1 MWMLV
6 LKNTKMELKSRTEK
20 QVLDSWQIN
29 LNIEREAY
37 NMTYQEKQDK
47 IDCCIAYCQIK
58 MCIELFLLS
67 FLFYI
72 LEFQTASI
80 ITMAIG
86 GIFVTLI
93 FIEGYIEI
101 K

>member
-1 MWMLV
+1 
-6 LKNTKMELKSRTEK
+6 
-20 QVLDSWQIN
+20 
-29 LNIEREAY
+29 
-37 NMTYQEKQDK
+37 MTYQDKQDK

-80 ITMAIG
+80 ITMVMG

-93 FIEGYIEI
+93 FIEGNMDNKID
-101 K
+101 